1 MIREKFFCLTRRCRL
16 VTCNNELTFVSALQ
30 KENKSVWTS
39 VPQTAST
46 SCVGKDPVVSCLE
59 TAWKIKSIFLT
70 MFFLLGL
77 VSNLINWKCCRDV
90 TTVRGSTSN
99 PRRKSLSLIASY
111 RVCFPINAPLLLTLK
126 LPVCLTHLTKKNCLQ
141 HWWWWLVIHVQI
153 TADFAFLTAV
163 VHLVFGAVQKVQ
175 CKAVL
180 RKEKHLV
187 W

>member
-1 MIREKFFCLTRRCRL
+1 MIREKFFCLTRRCCL

-111 RVCFPINAPLLLTLK
+111 RVCFPINAPSSSHSNYQF
-126 LPVCLTHLTKKNCLQ
+126 VSHIWQKKNCLQ

-163 VHLVFGAVQKVQ
+163 VHLIFGAVQKVQ
-175 CKAVL
+175 CKTVL

>member
-1 MIREKFFCLTRRCRL
+1 MIRENFFCLTRRCCL

-111 RVCFPINAPLLLTLK
+111 RVCFPINAPSSSHSNYQFVSHIWRK
-126 LPVCLTHLTKKNCLQ
+126 KIVCST
-141 HWWWWLVIHVQI
+141 
-153 TADFAFLTAV
+153 DDDD
-163 VHLVFGAVQKVQ
+163 
-175 CKAVL
+175 
-180 RKEKHLV
+180 
-187 W
+187 